1 MNFESKMN
9 TFIRMKMNNKQMV
22 ILIVLTMLFG
32 MTSTVCWAGTPEVED
47 VRVTGLDHSQ
57 FGALL
62 KKHVS
67 VTGAVNYAGF
77 KKDVKLLDEY
87 LKLLSANV
95 PASNTSRNT
104 RLAYWMNAYN
114 AFTIKLILNKYP
126 VASIKDISDKP
137 WDIKFIQL
145 GGKTYDLNAI
155 EHEILRKM
163 GDPRIHVG
171 INCASVSCPRLLNRA
186 FTPENVN
193 AELDKLTRGF
203 IKDRSRN
210 QITPNEI
217 KLSKIFS
224 WFKEDFIKKG
234 SLIDWINKYSEV
246 KVKATAKI
254 SYLKY
259 DWNLNK

>member
-9 TFIRMKMNNKQMV
+9 IFIRMKNNRIHVVAV
-22 ILIVLTMLFG
+22 IMLL
-32 MTSTVCWAGTPEVED
+32 MLYAIKSPVCLAGTTQVEVVNEI
-47 VRVTGLDHSQ
+47 GLDHSQ
-57 FGALL
+57 FGDLL

-67 VTGAVNYAGF
+67 ATGAVNYAGL

-87 LKLLSANV
+87 LKLLSSNV
-95 PASNTSRNT
+95 PASNVSKNT

-114 AFTIKLILNKYP
+114 AFTIKLIINKYP
-126 VASIKDISDKP
+126 VASIKDISEKP

-145 GGKTYDLNAI
+145 GGKTYNLNAI
-155 EHEILRKM
+155 EHDILRKM

-186 FTPENVN
+186 FTTENVN
-193 AELDKLTRGF
+193 VELDKLTKGF

-210 QITPNEI
+210 QITPNDI

-224 WFKEDFIKKG
+224 WFKADFTKKG

-246 KVKATAKI
+246 KVKSTAKV

>member
-1 MNFESKMN
+1 
-9 TFIRMKMNNKQMV
+9 MKKNRIPVV
-22 ILIVLTMLFG
+22 IFIVLTMLIG
-32 MTSTVCWAGTPEVED
+32 MTPTVCRAATQDVED
-47 VRVTGLDHSQ
+47 ASVPGLDHSQ
-57 FGALL
+57 FEALL

-67 VTGAVNYAGF
+67 VSGAVNYAGF
-77 KKDVKLLDEY
+77 KKDVKLLDAY

-95 PASNTSRNT
+95 PASNSARNAK
-104 RLAYWMNAYN
+104 LAYWMNAYN

-126 VASIKDISDKP
+126 VSSIKDISDKP

-145 GGKTYDLNAI
+145 GGETYDLNAI

-193 AELDKLTRGF
+193 AELDALTKGF
-203 IKDRSRN
+203 LKDRSRN

-224 WFKEDFIKKG
+224 WFKEDFTKKG

>member
-1 MNFESKMN
+1 MKFDSKMN
-9 TFIRMKMNNKQMV
+9 TFIRMKINIIPVV
-22 ILIVLTMLFG
+22 IVIMLTMFFA
-32 MTSTVCWAGTPEVED
+32 TRSSVCQAGEPGVED

-57 FGALL
+57 FSALL

-67 VTGAVNYAGF
+67 AIGAVNYAGF

-87 LKLLSANV
+87 LKLLSSNV
-95 PASNTSRNT
+95 PASNVSKNT

-114 AFTIKLILNKYP
+114 AFTIKLIINKYP
-126 VASIKDISDKP
+126 VASIKDISEKP

-145 GGKTYDLNAI
+145 GGKTYNLNAI

-193 AELDKLTRGF
+193 VELDKLTKGF

-224 WFKEDFIKKG
+224 WFKEDFTKKG

-246 KVKATAKI
+246 KVKSTAKI